1 MTSTLT
7 WLDFSEAE
15 RRRALEVLELFSQRE
30 TRDELGLGAIRDAI
44 ANAMFPGIS
53 TVQRRAR
60 YFLFVPWIFQ
70 DAERRSTRA
79 NGPLRLSAKMERQ
92 LIEVL
97 LAGDDSNGVIGA
109 LARGGLRQL
118 PTMIYWSGLA
128 AWGIRTRKGTREQ
141 WARFAGKQASAGAD
155 VTDDGDR
162 AGGAVSWWHDNL
174 YEPPDDFPSQASLEL
189 RAGEAQYL
197 RDQIRRHC
205 AGTLLAHLVEQRPWA
220 PTVLPWTVA
229 LPTLPKQYQRQLTH
243 AQRFSELM
251 HGAALLYNL
260 MLAERAELDDGSE
273 GVSRYN
279 AELADWAGVVGSAAH
294 GEWDL
299 ADFWR
304 RLQELGSRHTP
315 GTRSFVEEW
324 LAHTRR
330 DPTAISASAP
340 ARELVVERELRVK
353 GRNARLSYDA
363 ARATWQGAAGAGQL
377 TFRWPSAQ
385 RQILDIVG
393 SLS

>member
-15 RRRALEVLELFSQRE
+15 RRRALEVLELFSQTE
-30 TRDELGLGAIRDAI
+30 TRDELGLGAIRDSI
-44 ANAMFPGIS
+44 AEAMFPGIS

-60 YFLFVPWIFQ
+60 YFLLVPWIFQ
-70 DAERRSTRA
+70 AAERRSSRVNA
-79 NGPLRLSAKMERQ
+79 PLRLSGKMERQ

-97 LAGDDSNGVIGA
+97 LTGDDTDGVIGA
-109 LARGGLRQL
+109 RARGGLRQL
-118 PTMIYWSGLA
+118 PSMIYWSGLA

-141 WARFAGKQASAGAD
+141 WARLAGKQASGGAD
-155 VTDDGDR
+155 VTDDGDS
-162 AGGAVSWWHDNL
+162 AGGSVSWWHDNL
-174 YEPPDDFPSQASLEL
+174 YEPPDDFPAQASLEL

-197 RDQIRRHC
+197 RDQIRGHC

-220 PTVLPWTVA
+220 STDLPWSVA
-229 LPTLPKQYQRQLTH
+229 LPNLPEQHERQLKH

-260 MLAERAELDDGSE
+260 MLAERAELDDGSD
-273 GVSRYN
+273 GASGYS
-279 AELADWAGVVGSAAH
+279 AKLADWAVLVGSAAH
-294 GEWDL
+294 SEWDL

-315 GTRSFVEEW
+315 ATRSFVEEW

-330 DPTAISASAP
+330 DPTAISASAS

-377 TFRWPSAQ
+377 TFRWASAQ

-393 SLS
+393 ALS